1 MLTKRIIPCLDV
13 KDGRTVKGTNFIN
26 LRDAGDPIE
35 LAARYSDEGAD
46 ELVFLD
52 ISASREGRSTF
63 LTLVERIARAIQIPF
78 TVGGG
83 ISTVADVVRALDAG
97 ADKVSLNTAIVQ
109 RPEFLTEASKA
120 VGSQSIV
127 AAIDAKRENASPTAV
142 WQASPTAVW
151 RGGWSVWIKGGA
163 EKTDLDAVAWAK
175 ETIARG
181 AGELLITSMDTD
193 GTKNGYDL
201 QLLKT
206 VAEQVNAPLIAS
218 GGAGTKEHIKD
229 AITEGKADAV
239 LAASIFHYQ
248 EISLYDIKRYLREH
262 NIPVRL

>member
-13 KDGRTVKGTNFIN
+13 KDGRTVKGTKFVD
-26 LRDAGDPIE
+26 LRDAGDPVD

-52 ISASREGRSTF
+52 ISASREGRKTF
-63 LTLVERIARAIQIPF
+63 LEVVERVAKAIQIPF

-83 ISTVADVVRALDAG
+83 VSTVEDIMRALDAG

-109 RPEFLTEASKA
+109 HPEFLLDAAKA

-127 AAIDAKRENASPTAV
+127 GAIDARRTGS
-142 WQASPTAVW
+142 S
-151 RGGWSVWIKGGA
+151 WSVWIKGGS
-163 EKTDLDAVAWAK
+163 EETGVDAVAWAQEAVRRGAGDGTK
-175 ETIARG
+175 EGYDLDLLRTIARC
-181 AGELLITSMDTD
+181 AS
-193 GTKNGYDL
+193 
-201 QLLKT
+201 
-206 VAEQVNAPLIAS
+206 VPLIAS
-218 GGAGTKEHIKD
+218 GGAGTLEHIRD
-229 AITEGKADAV
+229 AITAGKADAI

-248 EISLYDIKRYLREH
+248 EISLLDIKKYLQNN